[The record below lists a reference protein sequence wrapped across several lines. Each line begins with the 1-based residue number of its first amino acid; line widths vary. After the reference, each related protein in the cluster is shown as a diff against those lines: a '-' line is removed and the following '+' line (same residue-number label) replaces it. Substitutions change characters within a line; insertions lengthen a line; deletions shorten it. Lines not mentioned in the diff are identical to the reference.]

1 MIPNMFPDNPG
12 LQQLAQQMWDREE
25 YAQVEDMVAK
35 ERSLAD
41 PRRQIRHLDNLNLDI
56 AKELR
61 AMEEMLPTDRDD
73 TRYADLKRQIVEN
86 VQEQQQMRAQI
97 EVMETPALRNDIFSI
112 DEVPPADLQAIQQA
126 VEQDLYT
133 DAGRPVPDKAD
144 PEYTMHVIQNLRLAG
159 YNIQIVAPSNQA
171 VTPTPGVAPLQKQ
184 APRPHDPA
192 GRAASMDRRNR
203 VEGDFNRDGLIGP
216 PPVPQAPSRSAEIA
230 RGAVQNVSAYMRGQ
244 TAFQKRNVDAVR
256 PALDWL
262 RDTREETEAFWFGRE
277 GKPAQHYRY
286 IFGRD

>member
-1 MIPNMFPDNPG
+1 
-12 LQQLAQQMWDREE
+12 
-25 YAQVEDMVAK
+25 
-35 ERSLAD
+35 
-41 PRRQIRHLDNLNLDI
+41 
-56 AKELR
+56 
-61 AMEEMLPTDRDD
+61 
-73 TRYADLKRQIVEN
+73 
-86 VQEQQQMRAQI
+86 
-97 EVMETPALRNDIFSI
+97 
-112 DEVPPADLQAIQQA
+112 
-126 VEQDLYT
+126 
-133 DAGRPVPDKAD
+133 
-144 PEYTMHVIQNLRLAG
+144 
-159 YNIQIVAPSNQA
+159 
-171 VTPTPGVAPLQKQ
+171 
-184 APRPHDPA
+184 
-192 GRAASMDRRNR
+192 MDRRNR